1 MKTILLP
8 TDLQI
13 ESLNLLNHAI
23 HKNSSTMLNIIL
35 LTGIR
40 SSDSIVELLFPSRN
54 ENASLISEDFKNAYQ
69 IIKNR
74 NASIVKNIQVEF
86 FSGVSHN
93 AARNFIDANGV
104 DEIFLPRDYKLN
116 LSASGSFDIVP
127 LLKGHPVATHEVSWT
142 IHQHQPE
149 KNLPA
154 ELFLFGNEVKTSESR

>member
-13 ESLNLLNHAI
+13 ESLNLFSHAI
-23 HKNSSTMLNIIL
+23 HKNSTTELNIIL

-40 SSDSIVELLFPSRN
+40 SSDSIVELLFPSRT
-54 ENASLISEDFKNAYQ
+54 EYAGLISKDFKNAYE

-74 NASIVKNIQVEF
+74 NASIVKSIRVEF
-86 FSGVSHN
+86 FSGISRN

-116 LSASGSFDIVP
+116 LSARGSFDIIP
-127 LLKGHPVATHEVSWT
+127 LLKGHPIATHEVSWT
-142 IHQHQPE
+142 IHNHQPE

-154 ELFLFGNEVKTSESR
+154 ELFLFGSEFKTESR

>member
-13 ESLNLLNHAI
+13 ESLNLFSHAI
-23 HKNSSTMLNIIL
+23 HKNSTTELNIIL
-35 LTGIR
+35 LTGLR
-40 SSDSIVELLFPSRN
+40 SSDSIVELLFTSRT
-54 ENASLISEDFKNAYQ
+54 EKTSLISKDFKNAYE

-74 NASIVKNIQVEF
+74 NASIIKNIRVEF
-86 FSGVSHN
+86 FSGITRN

-116 LSASGSFDIVP
+116 LNAHGSFDIIP
-127 LLKGHPVATHEVSWT
+127 LLKGHPIATHEVSWT
-142 IHQHQPE
+142 IHNHQPE

-154 ELFLFGNEVKTSESR
+154 ELFLFGSEFKTESR

>member
-13 ESLNLLNHAI
+13 ESLNLFNHAI
-23 HKNSSTMLNIIL
+23 HKNTSTELNIIL

-40 SSDSIVELLFPSRN
+40 ASDSIVELLFKSIR
-54 ENASLISEDFKNAYQ
+54 ENTHLISKDFKNAYE

-74 NASIVKNIQVEF
+74 NASIVRSIRVEF
-86 FSGVSHN
+86 FSGITPN

-116 LSASGSFDIVP
+116 LSAEGSFDIIP
-127 LLKGHPVATHEVSWT
+127 LLKGHPVVTHEVSWT
-142 IHQHQPE
+142 IQHHQPE

-154 ELFLFGNEVKTSESR
+154 ELFLFGSEIKTESR